1 MNAFVLILKLKDSR
15 RLMDFC
21 KIKEILGGLW
31 C

>member
-1 MNAFVLILKLKDSR
+1 MNAFVLRLKKAS

>member
-1 MNAFVLILKLKDSR
+1 MNAFVLRLKDSR